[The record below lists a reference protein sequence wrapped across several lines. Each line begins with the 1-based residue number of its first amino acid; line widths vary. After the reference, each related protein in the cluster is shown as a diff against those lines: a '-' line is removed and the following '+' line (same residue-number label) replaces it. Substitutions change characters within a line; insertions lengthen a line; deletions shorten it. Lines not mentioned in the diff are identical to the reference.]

1 MVVATWNVNSINV
14 RKEQVLEFLRE
25 VGPDLLALQETKVKT
40 EDFPFKPYQ
49 EIGYHIVHSGGKG
62 RNGVALLSKVAPKI
76 IKRGFENTSEPE
88 SFPDAEERLIG
99 IEVEGFGFAS
109 LWVFSV
115 YIPNGGQPESDYY
128 YYKISFLWQL
138 KEFFEKNFSPE
149 APIILMGDFNVAPED
164 KDVFAPGLLEGHICF
179 TEKERRAFFDLLS
192 FGFYDALR
200 EKYPDAKGIFTWWD
214 YQFGAFKKNQ
224 GMRLDHIL
232 ITKPL
237 LERLEDVYVE
247 KRFRAKPKSSD
258 HAPVIAK
265 FLV

>member
-1 MVVATWNVNSINV
+1 MVVATWNVNSIKV
-14 RKEQVLEFLRE
+14 RKEQVLEFLKE
-25 VGPDLLALQETKVKT
+25 VGPDLLALQETKLKT

-62 RNGVALLSKVAPKI
+62 RNGVALFSKLAPKT
-76 IKRGFENTSEPE
+76 IKRGFEDISEPE

-192 FGFYDALR
+192 FGFYDTLR
-200 EKYPDAKGIFTWWD
+200 EKYPDARGVFTWWD

-232 ITKPL
+232 ITRPL
-237 LERLEDVYVE
+237 LEKLGDVYVE
-247 KRFRAKPKSSD
+247 KSFRTKPKPSD
-258 HAPVIAK
+258 HAPLIAK